1 MNRLPK
7 VGSCAP
13 KQRWKLVTDQAD
25 RDSLKALG
33 KYREHL
39 VFWRIDGDQ
48 MWVLA
53 DDFREWKETGRVG
66 KRLCQNTKGTEH
78 E

>member
-1 MNRLPK
+1 MNLPP

-13 KQRWKLVTDQAD
+13 KQRWRLVTEQAD
-25 RDSLKALG
+25 RDAIYAAG

-39 VFWRIDGDQ
+39 LFWRMDGDQ
-48 MWVLA
+48 MWVPA

-66 KRLCQNTKGTEH
+66 KMSCRTEK
-78 E
+78 